1 MDTFVLFKVN
11 DKGKLELDITDEY
24 IKQLTEEYNDNGKI
38 DIMKFINDKREKKSY
53 SKGLTEEEKKEKH
66 KQQMRDWYN
75 KNRERQ
81 LEYQR
86 NYTSN
91 KYNNDLAF
99 KKSIQERSLNYYRKH
114 QEELNEKKREKRR
127 QDRAKKMSK

>member
-99 KKSIQERSLNYYRKH
+99 KKRIQERSLNYYRKH